1 MVARL
6 TGNAEASIAAAIN
19 STDRAFPLVMAVSV
33 SSIEAHEGPVTSG
46 FWALTLGSIG
56 VVFGDIGTSPLYA
69 FREAVAGAA
78 HGQPVSRVI
87 VLGVLSLILWAL
99 LIVVTAKYVLL
110 LLRADN
116 NGEGGTLSLMALGQR
131 ALGRR
136 SWPLLALG
144 VIGASMFIGDSMITP
159 AISVLSAVEGLK
171 LATPALEH
179 YVVPLTIFIL
189 VVLFSVQSSGTAR
202 VASAFGPVMVVWF
215 ATLAVM
221 GLVHIMDDP
230 SVIAAINPWYGIQF
244 LLSHGTIGLVTLGAV
259 FLAVTGGEALYADLG
274 HFGRK
279 PIQSGWLFFVLPS
292 LLINYFGQGAL
303 LLSDPTAIEN
313 SFYRMVPEILL
324 LPLVALATA
333 ATVIASQAVITGA
346 YSLVRQAVQLGLLPR
361 FEVRYTSESHAGQ
374 IYLPRVNRLLL
385 MGVILLVLLFRTSS
399 GLASAYGIAVSTT
412 MVADGIMG
420 FVVIWKLW
428 NWRVATAAAVILPF
442 VVVDMTFFSANLLKL
457 LEGAWVPL
465 LFGAAMAV
473 MIWTWRRGAAIL
485 TAKTRRIEVPLVDLI
500 KSLEKRPPHIVKGT
514 AVFLTSDPSFVPT
527 ALLHNLKHNKV
538 LHEHNVI
545 LTIAT
550 AQTPRVDVSER
561 VHMEK
566 VSDKFST
573 VRLRFG
579 FMESPNVPKA
589 LVIARKLGWQF
600 DIMATSFF
608 VSRRS
613 LKPSAQSGMPLWQDH
628 LFIAM
633 SRSANDAT
641 DYFQIPTGRV
651 VEVGTQVII

>member
-1 MVARL
+1 M
-6 TGNAEASIAAAIN
+6 T
-19 STDRAFPLVMAVSV
+19 VSV
-33 SSIEAHEGPVTSG
+33 TSTEAHEGQVASG
-46 FWALTLGSIG
+46 FWALTLGGIG

-69 FREAVAGAA
+69 FREAVTHAAG
-78 HGQPVSRVI
+78 GEPVSRTI
-87 VLGVLSLILWAL
+87 VLGVLSLILWSL
-99 LIVVTAKYVLL
+99 FIVVTAKYVLL

-144 VIGASMFIGDSMITP
+144 VVGASMFIGDSMITP

-171 LATPALEH
+171 LVAPALEH

-189 VVLFSVQSSGTAR
+189 VLLFSVQSGGTAR

-215 ATLAVM
+215 ATLAIL
-221 GLVHIMDDP
+221 GLVHINDDP
-230 SVIAAINPWYGIQF
+230 TVLAAINPWYGIKF
-244 LLSHGTIGLVTLGAV
+244 VLSHGVIGLVTLGLV

-279 PIQSGWLFFVLPS
+279 PIQAGWFYLVMPA

-303 LLSDPTAIEN
+303 VLSNPEAIE
-313 SFYRMVPEILL
+313 SPFYRLAPDVLL
-324 LPLVALATA
+324 LPLVVLATA

-361 FEVRYTSESHAGQ
+361 FEVRYTSETHAGQ

-385 MGVILLVLLFRTSS
+385 LGVILLVLLFRTSS

-420 FVVIWKLW
+420 FVVVWKLW
-428 NWRVATAAAVILPF
+428 NWRAATAAALILPF
-442 VVVDMTFFSANLLKL
+442 VVVDMTFFAANLLKL
-457 LEGAWVPL
+457 FEGAWVPL
-465 LFGAAMAV
+465 LFGLAMAV

-485 TAKTRRIEVPLVDLI
+485 TAKTRRIEVPLIDLI
-500 KSLEKRPPHIVKGT
+500 NSLEKRPPHIVKGT
-514 AVFLTSDPSFVPT
+514 AVFLTSDPNFVPT

-545 LTIAT
+545 LTIET
-550 AQTPRVDVSER
+550 AQTPRVDPAER
-561 VHMEK
+561 VRMETI
-566 VSDKFST
+566 SDKFAT

-613 LKPSAQSGMPLWQDH
+613 LKPSAQSGMPQWQDH

-651 VEVGTQVII
+651 VEVGTQVTI

>member
-1 MVARL
+1 
-6 TGNAEASIAAAIN
+6 
-19 STDRAFPLVMAVSV
+19 MAVSET
-33 SSIEAHEGPVTSG
+33 SAEGQTEAPVTTG

-78 HGQPVSRVI
+78 HGGEVTRTI

-99 LIVVTAKYVLL
+99 LIVVTGKYVLL

-131 ALGRR
+131 AMGRR
-136 SWPLLALG
+136 SWLLLALG
-144 VIGASMFIGDSMITP
+144 VVGAAMFIGDSMITP

-179 YVVPLTIFIL
+179 YVVPLTVIIL
-189 VVLFSVQSSGTAR
+189 VILFSVQSSGTAR
-202 VASAFGPVMVVWF
+202 VASAFGPVMIIWF
-215 ATLAVM
+215 ATIAVM
-221 GLVHIMDDP
+221 GLIHIFDDP
-230 SVIAAINPWYGIQF
+230 TVLAAINPWYGVWF
-244 LLSHGTIGLVTLGAV
+244 LLSHGTVGLVTLGAV

-279 PIQSGWLFFVLPS
+279 PIQTGWLFFVLPA

-303 LLSDPTAIEN
+303 LLAHSVAIEN
-313 SFYRMVPEILL
+313 PFYRMVPEGVLVPLIL
-324 LPLVALATA
+324 LATA

-346 YSLVRQAVQLGLLPR
+346 YSLTRQAVQLGLLPR

-374 IYLPRVNRLLL
+374 IYLPRVNTLLL
-385 MGVILLVLLFRTSS
+385 IGVLLLVLMFRTSS

-428 NWRVATAAAVILPF
+428 NWRVAAAAALVAPLVI
-442 VVVDMTFFSANLLKL
+442 VDMTFFSANLLKL
-457 LEGAWVPL
+457 FEGAWVPL
-465 LFGAAMAV
+465 LFGLTMV
-473 MIWTWRRGAAIL
+473 VIIWTWRRGAAIL
-485 TAKTRRIEVPLVDLI
+485 INKTRRIEVPLRDLI
-500 KSLEKRPPHIVKGT
+500 ASLEKRPPHIVQGT
-514 AVFLTSDPSFVPT
+514 AVFLTSDPEYVPT

-538 LHEHNVI
+538 LHQHNVV
-545 LTIAT
+545 LTIET
-550 AQTPRVDVSER
+550 AHTPLVDISER
-561 VHMEK
+561 VRLENISERFTL
-566 VSDKFST
+566 VA
-573 VRLRFG
+573 LRFG

-589 LVIARKLGWQF
+589 LAVARKLGWQF
-600 DIMATSFF
+600 DIMSTSFF

-613 LKPSAQSGMPLWQDH
+613 LKPAAQSGMPLWQDH
-628 LFIAM
+628 LFIAL

-651 VEVGTQVII
+651 VEVGTQVTI

>member
-1 MVARL
+1 MA
-6 TGNAEASIAAAIN
+6 ASDTSAD
-19 STDRAFPLVMAVSV
+19 TPQEV
-33 SSIEAHEGPVTSG
+33 PVTTG

-69 FREAVAGAA
+69 FREAVHNAT
-78 HGQPVSRVI
+78 HGGPVSREI
-87 VLGVLSLILWAL
+87 VLGVLSLILWS
-99 LIVVTAKYVLL
+99 LIVVVTIKYVLL

-136 SWPLLALG
+136 SWVLLALG
-144 VIGASMFIGDSMITP
+144 VIGGAMFLGDAMITP

-171 LATPALEH
+171 IAAPALEH
-179 YVVPLTIFIL
+179 YVVPLAIVIL
-189 VVLFSVQSSGTAR
+189 VCLFALQSRGTAM
-202 VASAFGPVMVVWF
+202 VASAFGPVMIIWF
-215 ATLAVM
+215 LTLGVM
-221 GLVHIMDDP
+221 GLMHISDDP
-230 SVIAAINPWYGIQF
+230 GIVHAINPIFAVQF
-244 LLSHGTIGLVTLGAV
+244 LLTHGMIGLVILGAV

-279 PIQSGWLFFVLPS
+279 PIQAAWFYFVLPC
-292 LLINYFGQGAL
+292 LLLNYFGQGAL
-303 LLSDPTAIEN
+303 VLAHPEAIEN
-313 SFYRMVPEILL
+313 PFYRMVPENVLV
-324 LPLVALATA
+324 PLICLATA

-346 YSLVRQAVQLGLLPR
+346 FSLVRQAIQLGLLPR
-361 FEVRYTSESHAGQ
+361 FEVRYTSETHAGQ
-374 IYLPRVNRLLL
+374 IYLPRVNMMLLIGVLLL
-385 MGVILLVLLFRTSS
+385 VGLFRTSS
-399 GLASAYGIAVSTT
+399 NLASAYGIAVSTT
-412 MVADGIMG
+412 MVCDGLMC

-428 NWRVATAAAVILPF
+428 NWRAATAAALIVPLVI
-442 VVVDMTFFSANLLKL
+442 VDLTFLTANLLKL
-457 LEGAWVPL
+457 LQGAWVPV
-465 LFGAAMAV
+465 LFGILMAGLV
-473 MIWTWRRGAAIL
+473 WTWRRGTVIL
-485 TAKTRRIEVPLVDLI
+485 INKTRRTEVPLGDLI

-514 AVFLTSDPSFVPT
+514 AIFLTSDPAYVPT

-545 LTIAT
+545 LTIHT
-550 AQTPRVDVSER
+550 AETPRVDVADR
-561 VHMEK
+561 VRMEK
-566 VSDKFST
+566 ISDKFST
-573 VRLRFG
+573 VRLTFG

-589 LVIARKLGWQF
+589 LAIARKLGWQF
-600 DIMATSFF
+600 DIMSTSFF

-651 VEVGTQVII
+651 VEVGTQVTI

>member
-1 MVARL
+1 M
-6 TGNAEASIAAAIN
+6 T
-19 STDRAFPLVMAVSV
+19 VSV
-33 SSIEAHEGPVTSG
+33 TSTEAHEGQVTSG

-69 FREAVAGAA
+69 FREAVTHAANGA
-78 HGQPVSRVI
+78 PVSRAI
-87 VLGVLSLILWAL
+87 VLGVLSLILWSL
-99 LIVVTAKYVLL
+99 FIVVTAKYVLL

-144 VIGASMFIGDSMITP
+144 VLGASMFIGDSMITP

-171 LATPALEH
+171 LAAPALEH
-179 YVVPLTIFIL
+179 FVV
-189 VVLFSVQSSGTAR
+189 
-202 VASAFGPVMVVWF
+202 PVMVVWF
-215 ATLAVM
+215 SSLAVM
-221 GLVHIMDDP
+221 GLIHISDDP
-230 SVIAAINPWYGIQF
+230 SVLAAINPYYGVHF
-244 LLSHGTIGLVTLGAV
+244 MLSHGVIGLVTMGLV

-279 PIQSGWLFFVLPS
+279 PIQTGWFYFVLPA

-303 LLSDPTAIEN
+303 VLSDPGAIEN

-324 LPLVALATA
+324 LPLVVLATA

-361 FEVRYTSESHAGQ
+361 FEVRYTSETHAGQ

-385 MGVILLVLLFRTSS
+385 IGVLMLVLLFRTSS

-428 NWRVATAAAVILPF
+428 NWKAATAAAVILPF

-465 LFGAAMAV
+465 LFGLMMAI

-485 TAKTRRIEVPLVDLI
+485 VAKTRRIEVPLTDLI
-500 KSLEKRPPHIVKGT
+500 KSLEKRPPHIAKGT
-514 AVFLTSDPSFVPT
+514 AVFLTSDPNFVPT

-538 LHEHNVI
+538 LHEHNVV
-545 LTIAT
+545 LTIET
-550 AQTPRVDVSER
+550 AQTPRVDTADR
-561 VHMEK
+561 VRMET
-566 VSDKFST
+566 VSDKFT
-573 VRLRFG
+573 KVRLRFG
-579 FMESPNVPKA
+579 FMETPNVPKA
-589 LVIARKLGWQF
+589 LAVARKLGWQF
-600 DIMATSFF
+600 DIMSTSFF
-608 VSRRS
+608 VSRRA
-613 LKPSAQSGMPLWQDH
+613 LKRSAQSGMPAWQDR
-628 LFIAM
+628 LFIM
-633 SRSANDAT
+633 LSRSANDAT

-651 VEVGTQVII
+651 VEIGTQVTV